1 MTRAYAFVTPEERA
15 EMVKLFRQGHSRA
28 FIARFMGRSLRTV
41 RDAINTA
48 IAKSEPLQHC
58 PVCDVLIVAGQPCP
72 DCAADKE
79 AREWREAE
87 LDDSSFCGPTLPP
100 REKKAREGAPLCEV
114 FIGG

>member
-1 MTRAYAFVTPEERA
+1 
-15 EMVKLFRQGHSRA
+15 MVKLFRQGHSRA

-58 PVCDVLIVAGQPCP
+58 PVCGVLIVAGQPCS
-72 DCAADKE
+72 DCAAD
-79 AREWREAE
+79 REERLWREAE